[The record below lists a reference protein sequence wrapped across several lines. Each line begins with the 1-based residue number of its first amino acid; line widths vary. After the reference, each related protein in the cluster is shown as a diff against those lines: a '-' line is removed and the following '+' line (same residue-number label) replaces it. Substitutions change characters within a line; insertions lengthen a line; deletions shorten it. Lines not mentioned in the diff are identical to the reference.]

1 LNGVGVVARI
11 YPGFL
16 ALYVGTFNVFAGLV
30 GATAL
35 IIYCWAAVSSL
46 GGLYAWTVFFSLSMG
61 GVQSLFPAAL
71 AALKF
76 DAQRQGTRMGMM
88 SAVLGIGCLI
98 GPPISGELIKKSGG
112 SYLTAQMFSAS
123 CMVGGLVI
131 LVAAREV
138 KRRREGLKLLAV
150 I

>member
-1 LNGVGVVARI
+1 
-11 YPGFL
+11 
-16 ALYVGTFNVFAGLV
+16 
-30 GATAL
+30 
-35 IIYCWAAVSSL
+35 
-46 GGLYAWTVFFSLSMG
+46 MG

-88 SAVLGIGCLI
+88 SAVLGIGSLI
-98 GPPISGELIKKSGG
+98 GPPISGELIKRSGG